1 MTLDNNP
8 RKYPNSKRLLKRGI
22 IILACTT
29 FVIFFAPLAI
39 TKWDWIHLDL
49 YKPNEIGDTIGG
61 ILGPL
66 VGLIGVTLTFLAF
79 WAQYDANI
87 QQRIQFDTSLDN
99 EKKARESEEKKAF
112 EERERKNTE
121 IKEQQEQFL
130 KAQELQ
136 QDQIRLQDKRAR
148 INVFETRFHTML
160 AIHRD
165 NANNIEV
172 NNIEGRKVF
181 IHMLDELKLIFKIF
195 QAIMKEDGNVAALSE
210 EELYNII
217 YLSFFFGIGEK
228 STPMVK
234 DLVGSQL
241 SQFVDLCHN
250 KIIYFKTQKKKN
262 SLMVFKVGINEYD
275 LDHVY
280 SFGVGHLRRLGH
292 YIRHLFQTVKF
303 VDDQPNDILSID
315 DKYNYVSNLRA
326 QLSAHEQILLFYN
339 AVSIMGKPWL
349 DSLLPS
355 NENYIERYC
364 MLKSIP
370 INAAD
375 FYKKPLDVFAEKN
388 LRGKSMFEWVE
399 IKSRMEEL
407 TNNKGTSR

>member
-1 MTLDNNP
+1 MTTENNL
-8 RKYPNSKRLLKRGI
+8 RKYPDSKKLLKRGI
-22 IILACTT
+22 AILIFT
-29 FVIFFAPLAI
+29 ISILFFAPLAI
-39 TKWDWIHLDL
+39 TNWDWIHLDV

-66 VGLIGVTLTFLAF
+66 VGLIAVALTFLAF

-87 QQRIQFDTSLDN
+87 QQRIQFDTALEN
-99 EKKARESEEKKAF
+99 EKNAREKEEKKSVI
-112 EERERKNTE
+112 EQERKNIE
-121 IKEQQEQFL
+121 FKEQQNQFL
-130 KAQELQ
+130 KAQKLQ

-148 INVFETRFHTML
+148 INIFETRFYTML

-172 NNIEGRKVF
+172 NHIKGRKVF
-181 IHMLDELKLIFKIF
+181 LHMLDELKLIFKIF
-195 QAIMKEDGNVAALSE
+195 QAIIKDEGHEGVLSE

-234 DLVGSQL
+234 DLVGSEL
-241 SQFVDLCHN
+241 SKFVDICHT
-250 KIIYFKTQKKKN
+250 KIINVKSQKGENLQIIFKIG
-262 SLMVFKVGINEYD
+262 VNEYE
-275 LDHVY
+275 LDKVY

-292 YIRHLFQTVKF
+292 YIRHLFQIVKF
-303 VDDQPNDILSID
+303 VDDQPEDILSID

-339 AVSIMGKPWL
+339 AISIMGQPWL
-349 DSLLPS
+349 DSLSPN

-375 FYKKPLDVFAEKN
+375 FYKKPLNIFSEKN
-388 LRGKSMFEWVE
+388 IRGKSMFEWVE
-399 IKSRMEEL
+399 IKDRMEAL
-407 TNNKGTSR
+407 NNHNSK